1 MKNIVE
7 WLIES
12 KLADS
17 GYSAAGMVNGLELNG
32 LSDEQIEARARLYRN
47 WRDSGIFGKRTKP
60 CFEMAILG
68 EDVPVICGHDT
79 AIVIE
84 HLPSG
89 IIKMQCTWA
98 CQKVYYEKHND
109 GLSFECQPCGHPLT
123 SIVNDDENTHY
134 CRECAEA
141 AQ

>member
-1 MKNIVE
+1 MNNIE
-7 WLIES
+7 LLIEA
-12 KLADS
+12 KLADNNHR
-17 GYSAAGMVNGLELNG
+17 AAAIATGCKFWELKT
-32 LSDEQIEARARLYRN
+32 DEEKLTRARLYRN
-47 WRDSGIFGKRTKP
+47 WRDSGVFGNKTKP
-60 CFEMAILG
+60 CFEMSING

-79 AIVIE
+79 AVVIE
-84 HLPSG
+84 HVDG

-98 CQKVYYEKHND
+98 CQKVYYEKHVD